1 MASTV
6 PRQPFA
12 PLDGSRLQN
21 LTSLKNRQNAFS
33 SGPSKRKAES
43 IDNDDSEN
51 VDPVIFSKR
60 TKGSDSFFSNDYFKP
75 SSFVLTKAPAP
86 SLPKPSPVPS
96 YPTLNRTKHAGISK
110 PRSIIKPRSPVSK
123 INTAHPAAAPL
134 SAPAGRSPTRSSKR
148 VGILSKNR
156 RKTASPFTRVDPPT
170 FGLGAGAPFSL
181 DAALKGTVSSYA
193 SRSAAAAAPSSSL
206 LGDLYGAE
214 LDGSWNFEIHE
225 DTPEQ
230 EMTNLL
236 QHSTCVLDISSDEE
250 SEQKRRRET
259 AEGRDKENIP
269 PVDDISQTTSSSARR
284 RDLDGDDMIYEK
296 TRGPLSEMNVAD
308 YYAAGCHSGS
318 VIIVPGDYDDAE
330 TVHGGDEYQE
340 PESNVAG
347 DVAPKVAPKNK
358 GPETEASIDELMGK
372 RNAPAPQAALLQPIE
387 GTGESFELWE
397 SNSAKDE
404 AEPIAPSTPS
414 APTEE
419 AVAQAEASTEAEVA
433 DPVPAC

>member
-1 MASTV
+1 MASTL

-12 PLDGSRLQN
+12 PLDGARLQN
-21 LTSLKNRQNAFS
+21 LTSLKNRQNAFPSS
-33 SGPSKRKAES
+33 SGKRKAES
-43 IDNDDSEN
+43 IDTDDSEN

-60 TKGSDSFFSNDYFKP
+60 SKGADSFFSNDGFKP
-75 SSFVLTKAPAP
+75 SSFVLTKAAAP
-86 SLPKPSPVPS
+86 SVPKPSPTLS
-96 YPTLNRTKHAGISK
+96 YPSLARPKHAGVSK

-123 INTAHPAAAPL
+123 LKTALTPAAPL
-134 SAPAGRSPTRSSKR
+134 SAPAGRSPTRGSKR
-148 VGILSKNR
+148 IGILSNKNR
-156 RKTASPFTRVDPPT
+156 RRTASPFTRVDPPA
-170 FGLGAGAPFSL
+170 FGLSAGAPFSL

-193 SRSAAAAAPSSSL
+193 SRSTAAAAPSSSL
-206 LGDLYGAE
+206 LGSLYGAE
-214 LDGSWNFEIHE
+214 LGGSLNFEIHE

-269 PVDDISQTTSSSARR
+269 PVDDISQTTSSSTRR
-284 RDLDGDDMIYEK
+284 RDLDGDDMIFEK

-308 YYAAGCHSGS
+308 YYAAGCDSRS
-318 VIIVPGDYDDAE
+318 VIIVPGDDDEAE
-330 TVHGGDEYQE
+330 TVHGGDDYQE

-347 DVAPKVAPKNK
+347 DVVPKLARVSKVS
-358 GPETEASIDELMGK
+358 ETEASIDALMGK
-372 RNAPAPQAALLQPIE
+372 RNDPAPQAALLQPIE

-414 APTEE
+414 PALMEE
-419 AVAQAEASTEAEVA
+419 AGVVEPA
-433 DPVPAC
+433 PAC